1 MKAKIRGTNIEMEVR
16 PFYDETGYFAGFT
29 NGYNNY
35 HSADI
40 VFPGSPDWDKTDW
53 FSFRREAA
61 KDILCAMIEARR
73 PVTFQPV
80 LIENALMYTNALIEK
95 LKQE

>member
-40 VFPGSPDWDKTDW
+40 VFSQALRIGIRQIGSP
-53 FSFRREAA
+53 SAERRRR
-61 KDILCAMIEARR
+61 IYCAL
-73 PVTFQPV
+73 F
-80 LIENALMYTNALIEK
+80 
-95 LKQE
+95 